1 MLREVV
7 LRGSGIRSACQ
18 GTPRSKNSLGTAER
32 NRQPGIR

>member
-7 LRGSGIRSACQ
+7 LRGSGIRSAC
-18 GTPRSKNSLGTAER
+18 TPRSKNSLGTAER